1 LSEKKPIPNKIDY
14 KSSGVD
20 IDAGEDLVERIKPF
34 AKKTSRPE
42 LLGSIGGFGSLF
54 EIPKGYKKPVIVSGT
69 DGVGTK
75 LKLAIE
81 LERHN
86 TIGQDLVGMC
96 VNDILVQGA
105 EPLFF
110 LDYYACGKL
119 DVTQASSVIQGIAKG
134 CELSGC
140 SLAGGETAEMPGMY
154 NEDDYDLAGFA
165 VGVVEKDEIIDGKD
179 IKEGDILLGLKSSG
193 PHSNGYS
200 LIRKIIESHDINL
213 QDKIE
218 EETIASLLMEPTRLY
233 VKSILNLKKE
243 VKIKAMSHITGGGLT
258 ENLPRSYPNYY
269 KAQINNNS
277 WKMPSIFE
285 WIMEKANLNIEEM
298 YRTFNC
304 GIGFVVIVDSSDVS
318 ITRGILEANGEEVT
332 QLGQIEKRGS
342 NENLVTYI

>member
-1 LSEKKPIPNKIDY
+1 MSEKKTIPNKIDY

-20 IDAGEDLVERIKPF
+20 IDAGESLVERIKPF
-34 AKKTSRPE
+34 ARKTSRPE

-54 EIPKGYKKPVIVSGT
+54 EIPAGYKNPVMVSGT

-81 LERHN
+81 LDQHN

-119 DVTQASSVIQGIAKG
+119 EVDQAASVIEGIARG

-154 NEDDYDLAGFA
+154 NEGDYDLAGFA
-165 VGVVEKDEIIDGKD
+165 VGIVEKNEIIDGRD
-179 IKEGDILLGLKSSG
+179 IKDGDVLLGLKSSG

-200 LIRKIIESHDINL
+200 LIRKIIESHDINIHD
-213 QDKIE
+213 QIGE
-218 EETIASLLMEPTRLY
+218 QTIATLLMEPTRLY
-233 VKSILNLKKE
+233 VKSILD
-243 VKIKAMSHITGGGLT
+243 
-258 ENLPRSYPNYY
+258 LP
-269 KAQINNNS
+269 
-277 WKMPSIFE
+277 
-285 WIMEKANLNIEEM
+285 
-298 YRTFNC
+298 
-304 GIGFVVIVDSSDVS
+304 
-318 ITRGILEANGEEVT
+318 LE
-332 QLGQIEKRGS
+332 L
-342 NENLVTYI
+342 

>member
-1 LSEKKPIPNKIDY
+1 MSEKKPIPNKIDY

-119 DVTQASSVIQGIAKG
+119 DVTQASSVIQGIAKC

-154 NEDDYDLAGFA
+154 NDGDYDLAGFA

-213 QDKIE
+213 QDQIG

-258 ENLPRSYPNYY
+258 ENLPRSFSNYY